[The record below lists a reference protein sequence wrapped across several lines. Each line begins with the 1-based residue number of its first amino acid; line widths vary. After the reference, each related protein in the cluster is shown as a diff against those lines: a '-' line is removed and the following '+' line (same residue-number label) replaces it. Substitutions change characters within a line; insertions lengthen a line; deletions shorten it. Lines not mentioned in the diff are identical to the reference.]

1 MTRGM
6 RALLARLLQPLD
18 RVELLLDG
26 SETARSA
33 SAVRIRKVAGLG
45 VMGSSLIVGAWRWI
59 GSGAPSP
66 YVVLMLLIGF
76 VVYQGQIGRFVRDWS
91 PVGLMFIVYGLALG
105 LVDALSMPIW
115 YAPQADADRI
125 IGLGTIPSVEL
136 QRWLDARH
144 DTPLAVLAAF
154 AYMSHFFVPVLLG
167 FYVWYWRK
175 GVGFNTLMWTYITV
189 SFLAA
194 VVYVLM
200 PAAPPWMAAERGVV
214 PPVFDVIKHGLQVLG
229 MDTLARLK
237 GDTSALYL
245 TAAAFPS
252 IHAAFPFIG
261 VLVTRAYR
269 MPRWV
274 RIAMVAH
281 LCIIW
286 FTIVYTGEHYVTD
299 ILGGVAF
306 SLVAWWIVRRVG
318 DRLAVRP
325 IPLPSAA
332 AEPQAGRRAA

>member
-1 MTRGM
+1 MTREM

-18 RVELLLDG
+18 RVEVLLDT
-26 SETARSA
+26 SEMARSKG
-33 SAVRIRKVAGLG
+33 AVRVRKVAGLG
-45 VMGSSLIVGAWRWI
+45 VIGSALIVGAWRWI

-91 PVGLMFIVYGLALG
+91 PVGLMFVVYGVALG
-105 LVDALSMPIW
+105 LVDALAMPVW
-115 YAPQADADRI
+115 YAPQADVDRV

-136 QRWLDARH
+136 QHWLDARH

-167 FYVWYWRK
+167 FYVWYWRR
-175 GVGFNTLMWTYITV
+175 GVGFNALMWTYITV

-194 VVYVLM
+194 VMYVLT

-214 PPVFDVIKHGLQVLG
+214 PPVYDVIKHGLLVLG
-229 MDTLARLK
+229 MDTLAKLK

-269 MPRWV
+269 MPRWI
-274 RIAMVAH
+274 RTAMVAH

-286 FTIVYTGEHYVTD
+286 FTIVYTGEHYVAD

-306 SLVAWWIVRRVG
+306 SLISWWIVRRVG
-318 DRLAVRP
+318 DRLAARP
-325 IPLPSAA
+325 IPLPSTA
-332 AEPQAGRRAA
+332 AEPQPGRRAA